1 MGRNSVEWLGE
12 METMLKNKFNIDLKM
27 KTADV
32 RFGDASGNMTLEK
45 QKELENKKKQEAQTQ
60 QQPQKTVVEH
70 QLTLKHTQ
78 PVMDAVERSMT
89 SSQSIWND
97 VLTRQEGSFLYPY
110 TSQ

>member
-1 MGRNSVEWLGE
+1 
-12 METMLKNKFNIDLKM
+12 
-27 KTADV
+27 
-32 RFGDASGNMTLEK
+32 MTLEK
-45 QKELENKKKQEAQTQ
+45 QKELENKKKQESQTQ

-97 VLTRQEGSFLYPY
+97 VLSRQEGSFLYPY